1 MTIKAQRAII
11 EYVEGI
17 TVDGY
22 MMPDGEFRI
31 GMVGA
36 SLALGYAENW
46 LYRLTTREG
55 KALEA
60 LQGMGFSNEF
70 VSIECDAINGG
81 GHYAQTISTIDFD
94 ILTAFAASEGKRDAM
109 RLLSKNPKIERAT
122 ALEPRIKRV
131 LSSKQV
137 EKKIQN
143 NLSKTLINV
152 KTEVPTLAGRIDILT
167 DTQLI
172 EVKEWKRWKEAI
184 GQVLCYGAYYP
195 NHEKRIHFFG
205 EAHIEFIQLVEHHC
219 QNMNIIMSWE
229 PE

>member
-1 MTIKAQRAII
+1 MTIKSQRATI

-17 TVDGY
+17 SVDGY
-22 MMPDGEFRI
+22 MLPNGEFRV

-36 SLALGYAENW
+36 SLALGYGRQW
-46 LYRLTTREG
+46 LTQVLTREG
-55 KALEA
+55 KALKA

-70 VSIECDAINGG
+70 IPVECDAINGG
-81 GHYAQTISTIDFD
+81 GQCVQTISTIDFD

-122 ALEPRIKRV
+122 TLEPRIKRI
-131 LSSKQV
+131 LSSNQV

-195 NHEKRIHFFG
+195 NHKKRIHFFG

-219 QNMNIIMSWE
+219 QNMDIIISWE

>member
-1 MTIKAQRAII
+1 
-11 EYVEGI
+11 
-17 TVDGY
+17 
-22 MMPDGEFRI
+22 
-31 GMVGA
+31 
-36 SLALGYAENW
+36 
-46 LYRLTTREG
+46 
-55 KALEA
+55 
-60 LQGMGFSNEF
+60 
-70 VSIECDAINGG
+70 
-81 GHYAQTISTIDFD
+81 
-94 ILTAFAASEGKRDAM
+94 M

-229 PE
+229 LE